1 MKSDL
6 NMRIIKVY
14 TLKEQKENNEKNINQ
29 TRKFL
34 ITD

>member
-1 MKSDL
+1 
-6 NMRIIKVY
+6 MRIIKVY